1 MSMFASIGVA
11 LGVSTT
17 VAVVGTV
24 AVAGM
29 VASAAMQGVQ
39 ASSQSAA
46 QQNAADY
53 NAQIA
58 NNNAIIASQ
67 QRSTTLQQGE
77 LEAQN
82 AMRKQASI
90 TGDQRAQMSANGI
103 DLTQGSAQDILA
115 STKFL
120 GGLDVNTIQSNAAR
134 QAWGYSVQGMN
145 DKSAANLETWRANS
159 INPSQIGG
167 MAAGTS
173 ILSSIGSA
181 ATSYAGKAGSGG
193 SAAKV
198 NFGSNTGGGTGG
210 GWPTK

>member
-1 MSMFASIGVA
+1 MFASIGIA

-17 VAVVGTV
+17 VAAVGTV

-39 ASSQSAA
+39 SSSQSAA

-53 NAQIA
+53 NAQVA
-58 NNNAIIASQ
+58 NNNATIASQ
-67 QRSTTLQQGE
+67 QRSSALQQGE
-77 LEAQN
+77 VEAQN
-82 AMRKQASI
+82 AMRKQASMI
-90 TGDQRAQMSANGI
+90 GDQRAQMSANGI

-120 GGLDVNTIQSNAAR
+120 GGIDVNTIQSNAAR

-145 DKSAANLETWRANS
+145 DKSAANLETWKANS
-159 INPSQIGG
+159 INPSQIGA

-181 ATSYAGKAGSGG
+181 ASSYASSGGGGKASSGG
-193 SAAKV
+193 KV
-198 NFGSNTGGGTGG
+198 TRIPGNGTTDGGR
-210 GWPTK
+210 

>member
-17 VAVVGTV
+17 VAAVGTV

-39 ASSQSAA
+39 SSSQSAA

-53 NAQIA
+53 NAQVA

-90 TGDQRAQMSANGI
+90 IGDQRAQMSANGI

-120 GGLDVNTIQSNAAR
+120 GGIDVNTIQSNAAR

-145 DKSAANLETWRANS
+145 DKSTANLETWKANS
-159 INPSQIGG
+159 INPSQIGA
-167 MAAGTS
+167 MAAGS
-173 ILSSIGSA
+173 SLLSSIGSA
-181 ATSYAGKAGSGG
+181 ASSYAAGGG
-193 SAAKV
+193 GAKTP
-198 NFGSNTGGGTGG
+198 SGGGTSSYGVTNTSFKG
-210 GWPTK
+210 LK

>member
-1 MSMFASIGVA
+1 MFGLSAGMFAVLS
-11 LGVSTT
+11 
-17 VAVVGTV
+17 VAVVS
-24 AVAGM
+24 AVT
-29 VASAAMQGVQ
+29 SATMQGVQ
-39 ASSQSAA
+39 ASQNADA
-46 QQNAADY
+46 QKQAADY
-53 NAQIA
+53 NAQVA
-58 NNNAIIASQ
+58 NNNAITASQ
-67 QRSTTLQQGE
+67 QRSSALQQGD

-90 TGDQRAQMSANGI
+90 IGDQRAQMSANGI

-134 QAWGYSVQGMN
+134 QAWGYEVQGMN
-145 DKSAANLETWRANS
+145 DKNAATMETWKANS

>member
-1 MSMFASIGVA
+1 MFGFSATTIALVAVGVA
-11 LGVSTT
+11 
-17 VAVVGTV
+17 
-24 AVAGM
+24 
-29 VASAAMQGVQ
+29 VASAAASAAVQGVQ
-39 ASSQSAA
+39 ASEQAKASKQ
-46 QQNAADY
+46 AADY
-53 NAQIA
+53 NAQVA
-58 NNNAIIASQ
+58 NNNAIVDLQ
-67 QRSTTLQQGE
+67 QRSTTLQQGD

-120 GGLDVNTIQSNAAR
+120 GGIDVNTIQSNAAR

-159 INPSQIGG
+159 INPSQIGA
-167 MAAGTS
+167 MSAGTS

-181 ATSYAGKAGSGG
+181 ATSYAGKVGSGG

-198 NFGSNTGGGTGG
+198 NFGSNTGGGTGA

>member
-1 MSMFASIGVA
+1 MSMFASIGIA

-17 VAVVGTV
+17 VAAVGTV

-39 ASSQSAA
+39 SSSQSAA

-53 NAQIA
+53 NAQVA

-90 TGDQRAQMSANGI
+90 IGDQRAQMSANGI

-120 GGLDVNTIQSNAAR
+120 GGIDVNTIQSNAAR

-159 INPSQIGG
+159 INPSQIGA
-167 MAAGTS
+167 MSAGTS

-181 ATSYAGKAGSGG
+181 ATSYAAGGSGAKAPSGG
-193 SAAKV
+193 STSSYGV
-198 NFGSNTGGGTGG
+198 TNTSFKGLG
-210 GWPTK
+210 

>member
-1 MSMFASIGVA
+1 MFGLSAGMFAVLS
-11 LGVSTT
+11 
-17 VAVVGTV
+17 VAVVS
-24 AVAGM
+24 AVT
-29 VASAAMQGVQ
+29 SATMQGVQ
-39 ASSQSAA
+39 ASQNSDA
-46 QQNAADY
+46 QKQAADY

-67 QRSTTLQQGE
+67 QRSSTLQQGD

-90 TGDQRAQMSANGI
+90 IGDQRAQMSANGI

-120 GGLDVNTIQSNAAR
+120 GGIDVNTIQSNAAR

-145 DKSAANLETWRANS
+145 DKSAANLETWRADS
-159 INPSQIGG
+159 INPSQIGA
-167 MAAGTS
+167 MSAGTS

-181 ATSYAGKAGSGG
+181 ATSYAAGGGAKAPSGG
-193 SAAKV
+193 STSSYGV
-198 NFGSNTGGGTGG
+198 TNTSFKGLGK
-210 GWPTK
+210 P